1 MSRFDE
7 FEILGVPAPQGSKTR
22 MPNGAIVEGG
32 SKTGRAKTKAWRHAV
47 AEVARD
53 LAGDE
58 PPIDEPLGIE
68 IEFRLPMPKSRPKA
82 ARAVGR
88 WPHQV
93 KPDIDKILRSTLDGL
108 TDGGLIRDDSRIV
121 AVGMEAW
128 EVVGWTGALV
138 RLSRFPTIER
148 GAA

>member
-22 MPNGAIVEGG
+22 MPNGATIEG
-32 SKTGRAKTKAWRHAV
+32 SSTAGRAKIRAWRQAV
-47 AEVARD
+47 SAVARD
-53 LAGDE
+53 IAGDE

-93 KPDIDKILRSTLDGL
+93 KPDIDKLLRATLDGL

-138 RLSRFPTIER
+138 RLSQFSTQET
-148 GAA
+148 AA